1 MEKIK
6 LLSMMLIASVFLM
19 FSCKENSKSVE
30 TIETSGPTVILEGFS
45 GEKEIDL
52 DGSIIEWE
60 GSKPLGKHNGTVAF
74 SEGKLVFADGK
85 LTGGTFIID
94 MNSIEVLDDAG
105 GYKDDLLAH
114 LKGTAEGKEDHFF
127 DVAKYP
133 TGKVTVNEVVGIEDD
148 EEADLLVYTTL
159 NLKEIDNEVVF
170 KAKVDKSDN
179 LLKFTTPTF
188 KIDRTKWGIK
198 YGSKSFFSDLGDSF
212 IDDNIAIKLT
222 VVTKI

>member
-1 MEKIK
+1 
-6 LLSMMLIASVFLM
+6 MLMASVFVM

-30 TIETSGPTVILEGFS
+30 EVETSDASVILEGFS

-52 DGSIIEWE
+52 DSSVIEWE

-74 SEGKLVFADGK
+74 SEGKLVFSDGK
-85 LTGGTFIID
+85 LTGGTFVID

-133 TGKVTVNEVVGIEDD
+133 TGKVTINDVVGIEDD
-148 EEADLLVYTTL
+148 AEADLLVYTTL
-159 NLKEIDNEVVF
+159 NLKGIDNEVVF
-170 KAKVDKSDN
+170 KAKADKSDN
-179 LLKFTTPTF
+179 MLKFTTPTF
-188 KIDRTKWGIK
+188 NIDRTKWGIK

-212 IDDNIAIKLT
+212 INDDIALKLK
-222 VVTKI
+222 VVAKI

>member
-1 MEKIK
+1 
-6 LLSMMLIASVFLM
+6 MMLMASVFVM

-30 TIETSGPTVILEGFS
+30 EVETSDASVILEGFS

-52 DGSIIEWE
+52 DSSVIEWE

-74 SEGKLVFADGK
+74 SEGKLVFSDGK
-85 LTGGTFIID
+85 LTGGTFVID

-133 TGKVTVNEVVGIEDD
+133 TGKVTINDVVGIEDD
-148 EEADLLVYTTL
+148 AEADLLVYTTL
-159 NLKEIDNEVVF
+159 NLKGIDNEVVF
-170 KAKVDKSDN
+170 KAKADKSDN
-179 LLKFTTPTF
+179 MLKFTTPTF
-188 KIDRTKWGIK
+188 NIDRTKWGIK

-212 IDDNIAIKLT
+212 INDDIALKLK
-222 VVTKI
+222 VVAKI